1 MNTENLTNSQKLQQ
15 AMELLKSINFE
26 DLEATVA
33 SDESEITPEQDVIY
47 DTNDKIVKKTQ
58 DFLDSFFFA

>member
-15 AMELLKSINFE
+15 AMKLLKSINFE